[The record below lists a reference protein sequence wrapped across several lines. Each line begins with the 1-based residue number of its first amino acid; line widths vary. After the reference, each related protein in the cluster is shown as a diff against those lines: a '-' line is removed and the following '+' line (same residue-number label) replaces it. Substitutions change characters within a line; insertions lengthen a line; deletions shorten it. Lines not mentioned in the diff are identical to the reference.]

1 MTKISIVTPCYYNGM
16 NLPETYEAVKRDVFD
31 VRKDIDFEWVLV
43 DDGSGDDTLFQA
55 VKIQKQDPRVKVVKL
70 SRNFGEFRAIVAGM
84 SQAEGEAVAVISAD
98 LQDPPDL
105 IPDMLAS
112 WEQGNLV
119 NLAVRKDREE
129 SALKNWFADTYYKLV
144 RKWVEPNYPK
154 RGFDFFLIDKKI
166 ADELVEMQEKNS
178 SIYLQLI
185 WLGYEPTT
193 IEYTRRDREKGKSMW
208 TYAKRINLFIDTFI
222 VFSNKPIRF
231 ITCSGVIISFI
242 GLISAIYFIIDK
254 LKNNVVS
261 GWTSLMVVILMLSG
275 FQMVMLGIIGEYMWR
290 NLDESRNRP
299 LYVIEK
305 VLKREDTEYEHHGE

>member
-105 IPDMLAS
+105 IPEMLAS
-112 WEQGNLV
+112 WEKGNLV

-154 RGFDFFLIDKKI
+154 RGFDFFLIDKKV
-166 ADELVEMQEKNS
+166 AEELVEMQEKNS

-193 IEYTRRDREKGKSMW
+193 IEYTRRDREKGQSMW

-242 GLISAIYFIIDK
+242 GLLSAIYFIIDK

-305 VLKREDTEYEHHGE
+305 VLKKEDV